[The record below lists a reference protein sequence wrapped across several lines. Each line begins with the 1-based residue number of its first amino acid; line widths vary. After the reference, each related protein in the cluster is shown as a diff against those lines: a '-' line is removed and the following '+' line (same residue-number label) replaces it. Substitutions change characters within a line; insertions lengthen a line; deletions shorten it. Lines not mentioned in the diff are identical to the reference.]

1 MPTTARKKCIIM
13 RSISGTVIHV
23 EDGKDSG
30 VFMNFMQK
38 NPFLNSKNI
47 EHITMDMYPS
57 YISGAG

>member
-1 MPTTARKKCIIM
+1 M
-13 RSISGTVIHV
+13 VIHV

>member
-1 MPTTARKKCIIM
+1 VEKHHVYVTLFYDIRKSM
-13 RSISGTVIHV
+13 VIHV